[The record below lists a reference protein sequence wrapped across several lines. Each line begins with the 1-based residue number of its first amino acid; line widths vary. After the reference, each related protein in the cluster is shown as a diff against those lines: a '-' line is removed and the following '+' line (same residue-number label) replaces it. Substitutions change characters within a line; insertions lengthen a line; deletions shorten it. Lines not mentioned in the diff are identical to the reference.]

1 MRVNKIF
8 ITFIFII
15 ITSCGFK
22 IANQLENVDF
32 FINDIAS
39 KGDKKIN
46 YHLKNNLFFQFKEKI
61 GQPVDLKLIQTN

>member
-22 IANQLENVDF
+22 IANQLEEN
-32 FINDIAS
+32 NDINKSLDKNAPTTYS
-39 KGDKKIN
+39 SPKGPD
-46 YHLKNNLFFQFKEKI
+46 NLLPCDI
-61 GQPVDLKLIQTN
+61 